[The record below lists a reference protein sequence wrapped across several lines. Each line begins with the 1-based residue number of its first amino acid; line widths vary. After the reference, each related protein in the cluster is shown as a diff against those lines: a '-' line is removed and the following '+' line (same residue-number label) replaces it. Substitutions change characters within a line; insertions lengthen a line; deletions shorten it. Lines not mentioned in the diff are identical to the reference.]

1 MEHAQKTFKLSVPSD
16 TENLVMIREFVERTA
31 KRSLISDAHM
41 ERLKLAVNEACE
53 NVIKH
58 AYGNDKTKELTI
70 HVWFDPSQLVV
81 DVIDSGHRFD
91 PATHKPLSL
100 PELVGHKG
108 GMGIRLMQLAT
119 DEIIS
124 DVDEEGHNRLR
135 LIKRLENNSTADS
148 DHDTQ
153 R

>member
-16 TENLVMIREFVERTA
+16 TENLVLIREFVERTA
-31 KRSLISDAHM
+31 KRSSISDAHM

-58 AYGNDKTKELTI
+58 AYDNDATQELTI
-70 HVWFDPSQLVV
+70 HVWLDPGQLVV
-81 DVIDSGHRFD
+81 DVIDSGRRFD

-100 PELVGHKG
+100 PELVGRKG

-135 LIKRLENNSTADS
+135 LIKKLENNSTTDS
-148 DHDTQ
+148 EHDS
-153 R
+153 